1 MTKFASAAA
10 VATILGL
17 VSPALA
23 DGKGQAPP
31 DSAEVDEARQR
42 FQRGV
47 DLFKEGSFDAA
58 LAEFNKA
65 YDLAPNYRILYNIAQ
80 TQQERHDYVA
90 ALQFLERYLAE
101 GGADVPSD
109 RRDQVGRDI
118 TALHGRVAHLTITS
132 DIAGAEVLV
141 DGASSGL
148 TPLSDAILVSAGVRQ
163 IQLRKPG
170 YEAAT
175 RSLTIAGGEAARA
188 EFHLTRLQ
196 DPDGRTAALS
206 STSKGEESYGAKDR
220 GASSHNG
227 SRPAMWIAL
236 GATALFTGGAVTFA
250 VLTNKASK
258 DLDDELN
265 RIPANQSSTDDARSR
280 LRRDALLTDGLTAG
294 AVLSGGLFLYFA
306 LSGSGSSA
314 RTEAA
319 TLRVHPYG
327 RGLRVSGEF

>member
-10 VATILGL
+10 AAAILEL

-31 DSAEVDEARQR
+31 DSAQIDEARQR

-47 DLFKEGSFDAA
+47 ELFKEGSYDAA

-65 YDLAPNYRILYNIAQ
+65 YELAPNFRILYNVAQ
-80 TQQERHDYVA
+80 VHQERHDYVA
-90 ALQFLERYLAE
+90 ALQFLERYLAQ

-118 TALHGRVAHLTITS
+118 AALNNRVAHLAITTEV
-132 DIAGAEVLV
+132 AGAEVLV
-141 DGASSGL
+141 DGVSAGV

-175 RSLTIAGGEAARA
+175 RSLTIAGGESARA
-188 EFHLTRLQ
+188 EFHLTKLQ
-196 DPDGRTAALS
+196 DPNGRAALAS
-206 STSKGEESYGAKDR
+206 SASKGDEAYAKDR
-220 GASSHNG
+220 GASSSNG

-236 GATALFTGGAVTFA
+236 SSTALFTGGAVTFA

-265 RIPANQSSTDDARSR
+265 RIPANQSSIDDTRSR
-280 LRRDALLTDGLTAG
+280 LRRDALVADVLTAG
-294 AVLSGGLFLYFA
+294 AVVSGGFFLYFA

>member
-10 VATILGL
+10 AATILGL

-23 DGKGQAPP
+23 DGKGQAPA
-31 DSAEVDEARQR
+31 DSAQVDEARQR

-47 DLFKEGSFDAA
+47 DLFKEGSYDAA

-65 YDLAPNYRILYNIAQ
+65 YELAPNFRILYNIAQ
-80 TQQERHDYVA
+80 VQQERHDYVA
-90 ALQFLERYLAE
+90 ALQFLERYLAQ

-118 TALHGRVAHLTITS
+118 TALHSRVAHLTITS
-132 DIAGAEVLV
+132 EVAGAEVLV
-141 DGASSGL
+141 DGVSAGR

-188 EFHLTRLQ
+188 ELHLTKLQ
-196 DPDGRTAALS
+196 DPGARAALAS
-206 STSKGEESYGAKDR
+206 STSKGDESYAKDR
-220 GASSHNG
+220 GASGDNG

-236 GATALFTGGAVTFA
+236 STTALFTGGAVTFA
-250 VLTNKASK
+250 VLTNEASK

-265 RIPANQSSTDDARSR
+265 RIPADQSSIDDTRSR
-280 LRRDALLTDGLTAG
+280 LRRDALLTDVLTAG
-294 AVLSGGLFLYFA
+294 AVVSGGFFLYFA